1 MKIKAFMIALVACA
15 VASCGGNTDKA
26 QQSETPDQEQ
36 STVVEEVATPV
47 TNASYDLDG
56 IKKLTGKSQLTEAEQ
71 DFVLDQYEIYARAT
85 KGLDK
90 AAKKEYLKNLGAD
103 GKIVMLVV
111 IGAENSKRLTDA
123 QKARLKETQEK
134 YK

>member
-1 MKIKAFMIALVACA
+1 MKIKSFMFALVACA
-15 VASCGGNTDKA
+15 VASCGGNTDKS
-26 QQSETPDQEQ
+26 QKSETSDQEQ
-36 STVVEEVATPV
+36 TAVVEEVAATATDV
-47 TNASYDLDG
+47 SYDLDG
-56 IKKLTGKSQLTEAEQ
+56 IKKLTGKSKLTEDEQ

-90 AAKKEYLKNLGAD
+90 AAKKEYLKNLGAE

-111 IGAENSKRLTDA
+111 IGAENSKSLTDA
-123 QKARLKETQEK
+123 QKARLESIQER

>member
-26 QQSETPDQEQ
+26 QQSETSDQEQ

-111 IGAENSKRLTDA
+111 IGAENSKSLTDA
-123 QKARLKETQEK
+123 QKARLESIQDQ